1 MNVEFR
7 ACTEADLPMV
17 QNHALSLYREDPQGM
32 EMTPNKIQKTFQEFS
47 LKAEKGHIIVFEID
61 NTVIGYA
68 ILVFFWSNE
77 FGGDFIEVDELFVQK
92 EYRNRGIGKTFFK
105 SLEETWQGKAVALAL
120 QTTPTNERAI
130 ALYKHIGFSVSRN
143 FHLIKVMKQVG
154 KQ

>member
-17 QNHALSLYREDPQGM
+17 QNHASSLYREDPQGM
-32 EMTPNKIQKTFQEFS
+32 EMTPNKIQKTFREFS
-47 LKAEKGHIIVFEID
+47 LKAEKGHIMVFEID

-130 ALYKHIGFSVSRN
+130 ALYKHMGFSVSRN
-143 FHLIKVMKQVG
+143 FHLIKVIKQVG
-154 KQ
+154 K